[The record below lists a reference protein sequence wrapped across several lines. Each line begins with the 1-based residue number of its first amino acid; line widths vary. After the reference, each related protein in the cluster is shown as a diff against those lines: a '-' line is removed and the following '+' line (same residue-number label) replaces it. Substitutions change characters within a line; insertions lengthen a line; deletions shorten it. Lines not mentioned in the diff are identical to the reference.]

1 MIIVLEEYLLKAK
14 EEEKSKGEGPPHPAI
29 SGFWYGKFLQK
40 VFAEGGVAKM
50 EGIGTL
56 NLLGVPINVHVQD
69 GKAQLAKCHT
79 SLSPNVYRLIM
90 QSLPIKCCHDDDYLD
105 DHLTLDWSFVKRFD
119 LSADYSCLVSQLGV
133 LAAGVHQKCFKTN
146 KELLLETWKPF
157 LNWTHHPEIFIDC
170 FNLLFSGCNDGPHLS
185 LIVIAAAIERSLG
198 DVYLQVS
205 NASNCP
211 RHMKDLLAT
220 KELSQLL
227 GAEPV
232 VCLKCLIG
240 PPGGLNLRNVV
251 WHGFAAQDEI
261 PIEYVT
267 LLLVLVV
274 SLGKIIQNKL
284 DASSLIHRPFVSF
297 QNHETIINNVLPTE
311 YSSSDIEEVVSIFED
326 SYFILP
332 SILPILKSAV
342 NLYKNRRYGHCL
354 CLLLPA
360 LEHSLRRLYACCNGC
375 HERILT
381 AESATLYTTFDEI
394 LSPVLNDG
402 ITPNALADEI
412 GISNMEMLM
421 DILMY
426 PEGPKL
432 RDRISHGEVD
442 LFTMSHA
449 LAGHVLSMCLSCSL
463 LYCVNYH
470 IKKDSII
477 DKVSSNGMKY
487 VSLYHPSS
495 LLHREMV
502 SLVEEL
508 EKWKEIETFNLT
520 EEDNDDG
527 LPILCTTLHSN
538 YPTALLQLMD
548 SFPYFHTSDS
558 CSNLLAIS
566 TSLSCFHG
574 NSALLSLIEEVWG
587 IPHNTLYSS
596 RQKMETIGLLRRI
609 INNLLNTVKQVAD
622 AARLRYNLYRRK
634 ELRSRQRN
642 NFDRLL
648 SSVGNYWSFI
658 GVVFVLVC
666 FSVAWSHDQSHDLSK
681 MIKFLKKVLSF
692 CENFSS
698 QTSSAKNRWEESDK
712 ICSDCIE
719 FIITSLSKIN

>member
-1 MIIVLEEYLLKAK
+1 MNHLKVLEEYLLKAK

-157 LNWTHHPEIFIDC
+157 LNWTHHPEVQLSAINC

-311 YSSSDIEEVVSIFED
+311 YSSSDIEEVVT
-326 SYFILP
+326 
-332 SILPILKSAV
+332 
-342 NLYKNRRYGHCL
+342 
-354 CLLLPA
+354 

-432 RDRISHGEVD
+432 RDRISHGEAIAPKSGKSPC
-442 LFTMSHA
+442 T
-449 LAGHVLSMCLSCSL
+449 
-463 LYCVNYH
+463 
-470 IKKDSII
+470 IDSII

-681 MIKFLKKVLSF
+681 MIKPHQPRIDGK
-692 CENFSS
+692 S
-698 QTSSAKNRWEESDK
+698 QIKYVPTALN
-712 ICSDCIE
+712 
-719 FIITSLSKIN
+719 LL